1 MARLCLDLVF
11 PKFPHHGDT
20 LTGGLTRKRNLWG
33 GPNGPHSALEPREI
47 DCNEEPLLQ
56 LNSPGYTSEIFR
68 FYSDQ
73 LFFICYGRVCFEGL
87 GVECEEMWSPFED

>member
-20 LTGGLTRKRNLWG
+20 LTGRLRRKRNLWE
-33 GPNGPHSALEPREI
+33 GPNSPHSALEPGAI

-56 LNSPGYTSEIFR
+56 LNSPGHTSSNSLKTLAFGE
-68 FYSDQ
+68 S
-73 LFFICYGRVCFEGL
+73 
-87 GVECEEMWSPFED
+87 